1 MGDYEHKIFLV
12 LALWLLKR
20 GFSVSST
27 TPRNRTRSG
36 LHAVW
41 EVSAAV
47 PPHLAKLDRVDLW
60 SDFSAFIKEENRL
73 LGTKLLPFD
82 LTFSEDKL
90 SITVSVAR

>member
-1 MGDYEHKIFLV
+1 MNDYDNKIFLI
-12 LALWLLKR
+12 LSLWLLKR

-41 EVSAAV
+41 EVSATI
-47 PPHLAKLDRVDLW
+47 PPHLTNLDRVDLW
-60 SDFSAFIKEENRL
+60 SSFSAFVEGENRL

-82 LTFSEDKL
+82 LTFSEDKQE
-90 SITVSVAR
+90 ITVSVAR